1 MLFLICRMHS
11 ECQIRTILSIDD
23 VADYAPL
30 FTDDQTVRIV
40 RNSLNSRVWVQL
52 SIL

>member
-1 MLFLICRMHS
+1 MSNVLIHVVRLIRRMHS

-30 FTDDQTVRIV
+30 FTDEHTVRTI
-40 RNSLNSRVWVQL
+40 NNLT
-52 SIL
+52 